1 MQNLIDMSNHILK
14 HPAYYAGKQE
24 ATEEIIAEAIDLT
37 FKYGDFAVQFVANGR
52 GYFKFKKIF
61 NGP

>member
-37 FKYGDFAVQFVANGR
+37 FKYGDFAIQFVEK
-52 GYFKFKKIF
+52 YIELELSEEFK
-61 NGP
+61 

>member
-14 HPAYYAGKQE
+14 YPAYYAGKQE

-37 FKYGDFAVQFVANGR
+37 FKYGDFAVQFVEK
-52 GYFKFKKIF
+52 YMELQLSEDFK
-61 NGP
+61 